1 MINRFLLHERPLVAL
16 PFLLPVLAVTL
27 TSCAS
32 GEQRPKLDDGLYA
45 ALKTSHGTIYLLL
58 EHERT
63 PLTVANFVGLAEGT
77 ITFRNRDV
85 GPYYDGLTF
94 HRVIPDFMIQGGDP
108 SGNGSGGPG
117 YSFPDEIVS
126 DLTHDGPGVLSMANA
141 GPNTNGSQ
149 FFITHGATPWL
160 DGRHT
165 VFGRVVHGQDVV
177 NAVQQGDVIE
187 ELKILRVG
195 DEAEAYGVDQERLDA
210 LLQEVGGHSQ
220 RAEADERAE
229 AERIIAANW
238 PDAVTT
244 DSGLRYR
251 ITAAGTGTEK
261 PRNGQAVTVHYT
273 GKLLDRNQIRQFA
286 RPRQPGAVHHRT
298 AHRRRQRSAPG
309 YGAGRTAYRDHSAG
323 TRLREPRRTWSHST
337 GFISDIRVGD
347 GVPVVPGG
355 GTEAAQHRLSLP
367 PLRLRGGTGGGRQLS
382 KPLSE
387 VPLLAAPRRAARR
400 PRQHVRG
407 ADGAGGRAVGRRQ
420 GLATGASLR
429 GVRRGAGQQSRRR
442 RPPAR

>member
-1 MINRFLLHERPLVAL
+1 MINRFLLHGRPLVAL

-77 ITFRNRDV
+77 ITFRNRDA

-195 DEAEAYGVDQERLDA
+195 DEAEAYRVDQERVDA
-210 LLQEVGGHSQ
+210 LLQQVGGHPQ
-220 RAEADERAE
+220 RAASDERAE

-244 DSGLRYR
+244 DSGLRYQ

-273 GKLLDRNQIRQFA
+273 GKLLDGTKFDSSHDRGNPA
-286 RPRQPGAVHHRT
+286 RFTIGQLIGGVNEALLDMVQGEQRT
-298 AHRRRQRSAPG
+298 VIIPPELG
-309 YGAGRTAYRDHSAG
+309 YGSR
-323 TRLREPRRTWSHST
+323 
-337 GFISDIRVGD
+337 
-347 GVPVVPGG
+347 GVPGVIPPDSFLIFELEMV
-355 GTEAAQHRLSLP
+355 SL
-367 PLRLRGGTGGGRQLS
+367 
-382 KPLSE
+382 
-387 VPLLAAPRRAARR
+387 
-400 PRQHVRG
+400 
-407 ADGAGGRAVGRRQ
+407 
-420 GLATGASLR
+420 
-429 GVRRGAGQQSRRR
+429 
-442 RPPAR
+442 